1 VKLVFGLGN
10 PGAKYE
16 GTRHNIGFLVI
27 DELAQRLDGEPVRR
41 LGEALVQ
48 QARLDDGGVLLVKP
62 QTFMNRSG
70 AAVEQVL
77 SAYPTT
83 SRDDLIVVYDDL
95 DLSFGRVRIRPSGS
109 AGGHRGMGSLIEVL
123 GSSDFCR
130 VRVGIG
136 RPSDGQSV
144 IEHVLGRFSIAEQAE
159 IERVVD
165 RAALSV
171 ICLVQEGLDRAMG
184 QFNAA

>member
-1 VKLVFGLGN
+1 
-10 PGAKYE
+10 
-16 GTRHNIGFLVI
+16 
-27 DELAQRLDGEPVRR
+27 
-41 LGEALVQ
+41 
-48 QARLDDGGVLLVKP
+48 
-62 QTFMNRSG
+62 
-70 AAVEQVL
+70 
-77 SAYPTT
+77 
-83 SRDDLIVVYDDL
+83 
-95 DLSFGRVRIRPSGS
+95 
-109 AGGHRGMGSLIEVL
+109 MGSLIEVL